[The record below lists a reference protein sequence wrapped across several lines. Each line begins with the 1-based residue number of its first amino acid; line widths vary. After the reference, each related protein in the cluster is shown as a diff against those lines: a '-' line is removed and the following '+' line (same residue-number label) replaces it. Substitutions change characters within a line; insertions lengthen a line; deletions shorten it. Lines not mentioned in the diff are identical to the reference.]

1 LHNLVS
7 NFCFKRIETSS
18 VEFVARCGG
27 SVCTRGSLGKST
39 GTLGSK
45 STGTLGKGM
54 LRKYPPSRVPTGR
67 SPIVREV
74 TVRESLKISSV
85 CKFWM
90 GTKIECDVRT
100 NMVCRK

>member
-7 NFCFKRIETSS
+7 NFCFRRIETYS

-39 GTLGSK
+39 GTLGSTSTGTLGST

-54 LRKYPPSRVPTGR
+54 LRTYPPSRVPTGR
-67 SPIVREV
+67 SPIVGEV
-74 TVRESLKISSV
+74 TIRGRLKISSCV
-85 CKFWM
+85 NFEWEPKFNV
-90 GTKIECDVRT
+90 T
-100 NMVCRK
+100 